1 MKAERQE
8 IAPAWGKVPEVARHA
23 GVSSRLVR
31 RWITERLLPCSR
43 MPSGLVLVR
52 LQDVDEFL
60 LRYQGD
66 EIPDE
71 NKPAAARLEL
81 SNKADEIVKNM
92 MKSCE

>member
-1 MKAERQE
+1 
-8 IAPAWGKVPEVARHA
+8 
-23 GVSSRLVR
+23 
-31 RWITERLLPCSR
+31 